1 MYVPQPPPIPVEPTP
16 KEDFQILP
24 TVKQELPSLPEVSS
38 STSHGKPQILVEE
51 CSSRD
56 QVLAEENFFSDQ
68 FGYGRN
74 DYSDLIDESIDEK
87 PNESGIIQTLSTAR
101 KNQRMRNKLNRR
113 SMQVNDYKFNTLA
126 ASNK

>member
-1 MYVPQPPPIPVEPTP
+1 M
-16 KEDFQILP
+16 
-24 TVKQELPSLPEVSS
+24 
-38 STSHGKPQILVEE
+38 
-51 CSSRD
+51 
-56 QVLAEENFFSDQ
+56 LAEENFFSDQ